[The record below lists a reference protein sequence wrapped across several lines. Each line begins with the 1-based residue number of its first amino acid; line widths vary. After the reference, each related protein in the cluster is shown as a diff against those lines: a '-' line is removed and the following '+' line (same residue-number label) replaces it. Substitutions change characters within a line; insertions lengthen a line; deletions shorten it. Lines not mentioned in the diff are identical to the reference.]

1 MKKTTKKGKSHRY
14 MFDLEEALGQETSAE
29 SSIKE
34 DVPRNR
40 KMLERVYLAF
50 ILADILKRIEDEDLA
65 EIDRIEQERERRA
78 KEFVTTY

>member
-1 MKKTTKKGKSHRY
+1 

-40 KMLERVYLAF
+40 KSLERVHLAI
-50 ILADILKRIEDEDLA
+50 ILADILKRIEDEDIA
-65 EIDRIEQERERRA
+65 EIDRMERERGRRT
-78 KEFVTTY
+78 KDFVPTY